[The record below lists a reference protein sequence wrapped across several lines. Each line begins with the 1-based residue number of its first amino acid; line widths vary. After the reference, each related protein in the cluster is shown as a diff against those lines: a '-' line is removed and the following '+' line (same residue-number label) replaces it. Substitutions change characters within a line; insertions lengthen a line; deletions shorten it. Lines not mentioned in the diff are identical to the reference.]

1 MSSEKRL
8 KDSHDGHRA
17 RCKKRL
23 LSDGC
28 AGMTDEELL
37 EMLLFYAVPRKD
49 VRPQADA
56 LIKRFGSIENVINA
70 ENEEVAEITGF
81 SRGVELLMM
90 LLRETVARTRV
101 IEGDSTLLD
110 GDKIKDYLLEIYK
123 GKEVEVV
130 YALYF
135 ACDGSYLGKQAIFRG
150 DVSSAR
156 FSLRTITEGVI
167 RVGGNS
173 VVIAHNHPSGSLVPS
188 NDDIISTKRIA
199 THLSANEITLI
210 EHYIVGKDDVVG
222 IYKEQ

>member
-1 MSSEKRL
+1 MDSEKQL
-8 KDSHDGHRA
+8 KESRGGHRA

-23 LSDGC
+23 LSEGC

-37 EMLLFYAVPRKD
+37 EMLLFYAIPRKD
-49 VRPQADA
+49 VRSRADA
-56 LIKRFGSIENVINA
+56 LIERFGSLENVINA
-70 ENEEVAEITGF
+70 EIEEVVKITGF
-81 SRGVELLMM
+81 PRGVEMLMM
-90 LLRETVARTRV
+90 LLRETTARTRV

-110 GDKIKDYLLEIYK
+110 GDRIKDFLLDLYK

-135 ACDGSYLGKQAIFRG
+135 ASDGRYLGKQAVFRG

-188 NDDIISTKRIA
+188 NDDLISTKRIA

-210 EHYIVGKDDVVG
+210 EHYIVSKDDVVG